1 MQELQESV
9 DKNKAK
15 MEEVKRGMLCNNY
28 SDWIKKN
35 QIWKRLKEVCYVKT
49 ILIG

>member
-9 DKNKAK
+9 DKNKGK

-28 SDWIKKN
+28 FDWI
-35 QIWKRLKEVCYVKT
+35 V
-49 ILIG
+49 

>member
-1 MQELQESV
+1 MDFFLKKKMQELQESV

-28 SDWIKKN
+28 SD
-35 QIWKRLKEVCYVKT
+35 
-49 ILIG
+49 